1 MLIDFEKFPK
11 VDMEN
16 MNDVHENDIKIIN
29 ELNDLIENYISNE
42 SEELFSKLDEKYE
55 EWLNHT
61 IEHFSGEE
69 KMMIEK
75 KFPPYA
81 VHKQEH
87 DNVLNAM
94 KNVQEDLRKTKSAA
108 GVKNF
113 VQNGLV
119 RWLVNH
125 VQTMDTVTA
134 RFLSGKISL
143 VHPIN

>member
-94 KNVQEDLRKTKSAA
+94 KNVQKDLRKTKSAA

>member
-143 VHPIN
+143 AHPIN

>member
-94 KNVQEDLRKTKSAA
+94 KNVQKDLRKTKSAA

-143 VHPIN
+143 AHPIN